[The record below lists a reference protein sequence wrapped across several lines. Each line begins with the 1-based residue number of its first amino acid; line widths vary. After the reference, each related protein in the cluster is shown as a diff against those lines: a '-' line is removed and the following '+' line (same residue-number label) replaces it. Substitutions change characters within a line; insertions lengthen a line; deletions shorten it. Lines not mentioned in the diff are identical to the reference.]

1 MSDVPATEADN
12 IVEAVQSDYECL
24 AENLRPH
31 YPDSFPKDVRD
42 FRPQPWLLPVAYRKD
57 NLSLYQMHRSFGVLP
72 IEQPPPLEK
81 DTPVEHFSRVLHHED
96 APSWNHPEV
105 IWGGL
110 QALNLSTPLAVPPSI
125 IFWSIEHHLPV
136 YLHTH
141 FLEASR
147 KGPYAHPYASS
158 EYVFSDESAAR
169 YRAELGL
176 SPLED
181 PCPLRPLAALR

>member
-1 MSDVPATEADN
+1 
-12 IVEAVQSDYECL
+12 
-24 AENLRPH
+24 
-31 YPDSFPKDVRD
+31 
-42 FRPQPWLLPVAYRKD
+42 
-57 NLSLYQMHRSFGVLP
+57 MHRSFGVLP

-181 PCPLRPLAALR
+181 PCPLRPLAALRYRVKDDRTIPSEEELAEWVTLLTTERLPLLPSGRH